1 MATDP
6 PHQAPGTFSDVAD
19 SGGTNSGAADVSFA
33 ADASFRAAFELPGR
47 LPAIR
52 LPAEADLAAMARRAP
67 LLASAGRL
75 AEWAGPARAVDAG
88 DALTAADTMAAA
100 TELGLPAGPD
110 VTSMQDVPE
119 LVQLWKLAI
128 GTGFLEAADHG
139 ETFGT
144 GAATGRW
151 HDGTDAEALAIWSG
165 ALMFMATYRLDIE
178 AGLDLRRGR
187 KLDFYG
193 TGMGVLALLFL
204 ARRAGLRVADAN
216 AMIRDA
222 ATSELSPVQAAKTW
236 TSWARAHGE
245 SGDVLLHRLAELGA
259 VTIDGEAGGP
269 EGGLARL
276 TPLGSW
282 AVREQLA
289 AAGVQIPL
297 LPPPAEMTAADLVA
311 AAEGADCDQITAEA
325 DAWLAQRDPDEAARE
340 LLDFAAAGNPV
351 ERMVAISAAQRIGP
365 LAVPRWRDALDV
377 RAVRPYAK
385 IALTEIAVGAPGVAT
400 LPGTRPEA
408 DDVAWLVTDLLA
420 AAAKALESADLAIR
434 LGEAVPKGAEEM
446 MFGVM
451 SRLPHP
457 DAARV
462 LTMIGQHHPDKNVAR
477 AARRAAHQVSG
488 SIP

>member
-6 PHQAPGTFSDVAD
+6 PHQAPSTF
-19 SGGTNSGAADVSFA
+19 SGAAECGGVDASFA
-33 ADASFRAAFELPGR
+33 ADASFKAAFELPGR

-52 LPAEADLAAMARRAP
+52 LPAEAELAAMARRAP
-67 LLASAGRL
+67 LLASAARL
-75 AEWAGPARAVDAG
+75 AQWASPARAVDAG
-88 DALTAADTMAAA
+88 DALTAADSMAAA
-100 TELGLPAGPD
+100 SELGLPAGPD

-119 LVQLWKLAI
+119 LVQLWKLAVGI
-128 GTGFLEAADHG
+128 GFLEAADFG
-139 ETFGT
+139 GTFGT
-144 GAATGRW
+144 GAAASRW
-151 HDGTDAEALAIWSG
+151 RHGTDAQALAIWAG
-165 ALMFMATYRLDIE
+165 ALMFTVTYRLDIE

-204 ARRAGLRVADAN
+204 ARRTGLRVADAN
-216 AMIRDA
+216 AMIRNA
-222 ATSELSPVQAAKTW
+222 ATSELSPVQAAKSW

-259 VTIDGEAGGP
+259 VTADGEAGEAGRP
-269 EGGLARL
+269 EGAVARL

-289 AAGVQIPL
+289 GAGVQVPL
-297 LPPPAEMTAADLVA
+297 LPTPAEMTAADLVA
-311 AAEGADCDQITAEA
+311 AAEGADSDEIAAEA
-325 DAWLAQRDPDEAARE
+325 DAWLALRDPDEAARE
-340 LLDFAAAGNPV
+340 LLDFAAAGDPV

-365 LAVPRWRDALDV
+365 LAVPRWRDALAV
-377 RAVRPYAK
+377 RAIRPYAK
-385 IALTEIAVGAPGVAT
+385 LALTEIAVGAPGVAT

-420 AAAKALESADLAIR
+420 AAAQALEPADLAIQ
-434 LGEAVPKGAEEM
+434 LGEAVPKGAEDM
-446 MFGVM
+446 IFGVM

-462 LTMIGQHHPDKNVAR
+462 LTMIGQHHPDENVAR

>member
-6 PHQAPGTFSDVAD
+6 PHQAPRTF
-19 SGGTNSGAADVSFA
+19 SGAADSGA
-33 ADASFRAAFELPGR
+33 ADASFKAAFELPGR

-52 LPAEADLAAMARRAP
+52 LPAEAELAAMARRAP
-67 LLASAGRL
+67 LLASAARL
-75 AEWAGPARAVDAG
+75 ARWAGPARGVVAG

-100 TELGLPAGPD
+100 SELGMPAGPD

-119 LVQLWKLAI
+119 LVQLWKLAV

-139 ETFGT
+139 GT
-144 GAATGRW
+144 LGIGAATDRW
-151 HDGTDAEALAIWSG
+151 HDGTDTEALAIWTD
-165 ALMFMATYRLDIE
+165 ALMFTVTYRLDIA
-178 AGLDLRRGR
+178 AGLDPRRGR

-245 SGDVLLHRLAELGA
+245 SGDVLLHCLAEIGA
-259 VTIDGEAGGP
+259 VTVDGEAGEARGP
-269 EGGLARL
+269 EGAVARL

-289 AAGVQIPL
+289 GAGVQVPL

-311 AAEGADCDQITAEA
+311 AAEGADSDEIAAEA

-340 LLDFAAAGNPV
+340 LLDFAAAGDPV

-365 LAVPRWRDALDV
+365 LAVPRWRDALAV
-377 RAVRPYAK
+377 RAIRPYAK

-408 DDVAWLVTDLLA
+408 GDVAWLVTDLLA
-420 AAAKALESADLAIR
+420 AAAQALEPADLAIQ

-462 LTMIGQHHPDKNVAR
+462 LAMIGQHHPDEDVAG
-477 AARRAAHQVSG
+477 AARRAAHQVSE
-488 SIP
+488 SMP

>member
-6 PHQAPGTFSDVAD
+6 SRQAPGTFSGAAD
-19 SGGTNSGAADVSFA
+19 SGA
-33 ADASFRAAFELPGR
+33 ADASFKAAFELPGR

-52 LPAEADLAAMARRAP
+52 LPAEAELAAMARRAP
-67 LLASAGRL
+67 LLASAARL
-75 AEWAGPARAVDAG
+75 ARWAGPARAVVAG

-100 TELGLPAGPD
+100 SELGMPAGSD

-139 ETFGT
+139 GTLGT

-151 HDGTDAEALAIWSG
+151 RDGTGSEALAIWSC
-165 ALMFMATYRLDIE
+165 ALMFMVTYRLDIA
-178 AGLDLRRGR
+178 AGLDPRRGR
-187 KLDFYG
+187 KLDFFG
-193 TGMGVLALLFL
+193 TGMGVLAQLFL
-204 ARRAGLRVADAN
+204 ARGAGLRVADAN

-236 TSWARAHGE
+236 ASWARAHGE

-259 VTIDGEAGGP
+259 VTVDGEASGP
-269 EGGLARL
+269 EGAVARL

-289 AAGVQIPL
+289 GAGVQVPL

-311 AAEGADCDQITAEA
+311 AAEGADSDEIAAEA

-340 LLDFAAAGNPV
+340 LLDFAAAGDPV

-365 LAVPRWRDALDV
+365 LAVPRWRDALAV

-420 AAAKALESADLAIR
+420 AAAQALEPADLAIQ

-462 LTMIGQHHPDKNVAR
+462 LAMIGQYHPDEDVAG
-477 AARRAAHQVSG
+477 AARRAAHQVSE
-488 SIP
+488 SMP

>member
-6 PHQAPGTFSDVAD
+6 PHQVPGTFAGDAD
-19 SGGTNSGAADVSFA
+19 AISA
-33 ADASFRAAFELPGR
+33 ADASFKAAFELPGR

-52 LPAEADLAAMARRAP
+52 LPAEAELAALARRAP
-67 LLASAGRL
+67 LLASAVRL
-75 AEWAGPARAVDAG
+75 AEWAGPVRAVDTG
-88 DALTAADTMAAA
+88 DALAVADTLAAA
-100 TELGLPAGPD
+100 RELALPAGPD

-119 LVQLWKLAI
+119 LVQLWRLAI
-128 GTGFLEAADHG
+128 GIGFLEADG
-139 ETFGT
+139 DGGTFRT
-144 GAATGRW
+144 GAAADRW
-151 HDGTDAEALAIWSG
+151 HDGTDAEVLAIWSG
-165 ALMFMATYRLDIE
+165 ALMFTVTHRLDIE

-193 TGMGVLALLFL
+193 TGMGVLAQLFL
-204 ARRAGLRVADAN
+204 VRRAGLRMASVN
-216 AMIRDA
+216 AMVRDA

-259 VTIDGEAGGP
+259 VTVERKAGGAGGP
-269 EGGLARL
+269 EGAVARL
-276 TPLGSW
+276 TSLGSW

-289 AAGVQIPL
+289 GAGVQVPL

-311 AAEGADCDQITAEA
+311 AAQGADSDEIAAEA

-340 LLDFAAAGNPV
+340 LLDFAATGDPV

-365 LAVPRWRDALDV
+365 LAVPRWRDALAV

-408 DDVAWLVTDLLA
+408 GDVAWLVTDLLA
-420 AAAKALESADLAIR
+420 AAARALEPADLAIQ

-462 LTMIGQHHPDKNVAR
+462 LTMIGQHHPDENVAR
-477 AARRAAHQVSG
+477 AARRAAHQVSEAV
-488 SIP
+488 P